1 MKLYS
6 KIVISLLVLSLI
18 WLCLILN
25 LAYYTFFQ
33 EVYFFMPKIN
43 ITLQFNIVYIL
54 GIIISLGYLSLIFL
68 YSKYNN

>member
-18 WLCLILN
+18 WLYLILN